1 MDKKM
6 IRLIDNN
13 SKATEVDEPHYTYTE
28 RLSFDAR
35 DNGGFARWDI
45 EFAAPNRKGERM
57 RLSITSGQLYQHL
70 FKRGDDTLHLNVETY
85 VYDSHGNC
93 FGRYNPLVNYA
104 THTVNVEKIYVD
116 TDANRKRLISEVGE
130 LFYSA

>member
-1 MDKKM
+1 M

-13 SKATEVDEPHYTYTE
+13 NKAIEADYQHCAYTE
-28 RLSFDAR
+28 RLVFDNR
-35 DNGGFARWDI
+35 DKGGFARWDI
-45 EFAAPNRKGERM
+45 EFTAPNRKGERM

-93 FGRYNPLVNYA
+93 FGRYNPLIDYA
-104 THTVNVEKIYVD
+104 RNTVNVEKIFAD

-130 LFYSA
+130 LFYAA

>member
-1 MDKKM
+1 M

-13 SKATEVDEPHYTYTE
+13 NKVTEVDEPHFTYTE
-28 RLSFDAR
+28 RLSFDNR
-35 DNGGFARWDI
+35 DKSGFARWDI

-57 RLSITSGQLYQHL
+57 RLSVTSGCLYSHL

-93 FGRYNPLVNYA
+93 FGRYNPLINYA
-104 THTVNVEKIYVD
+104 RHSVNVEKIFTD
-116 TDANRKRLISEVGE
+116 TDANRKRLVNEVGE
-130 LFYSA
+130 LFYAA

>member
-1 MDKKM
+1 M

-13 SKATEVDEPHYTYTE
+13 NTKVTEVDEPHYACTE

-35 DNGGFARWDI
+35 DKGGFARWEI
-45 EFAAPNRKGERM
+45 EFTAPNRKGERM
-57 RLSITSGQLYQHL
+57 RLFITSGHLYQHL
-70 FKRGDDTLHLNVETY
+70 FKRGDDTLHLSVETY

-93 FGRYNPLVNYA
+93 FGRYNPLINYA
-104 THTVNVEKIYVD
+104 THSVNVEKIFAD
-116 TDANRKRLISEVGE
+116 TDVNRKRLVNEVGE